1 LLYDK
6 IDLEQEKKKQKDLYN
21 KKITQIDKLIDELE
35 KVEEE
40 YNKKQESEKF
50 KIKFSQIK
58 EKLDELM

>member
-21 KKITQIDKLIDELE
+21 KKSTQIDKLVDELE
-35 KVEEE
+35 KVEEK
-40 YNKKQESEKF
+40 YNKEQETEKF
-50 KIKFSQIK
+50 KIKFRQIK

>member
-21 KKITQIDKLIDELE
+21 KKLTQVDKLVD
-35 KVEEE
+35 EEE
-40 YNKKQESEKF
+40 KAEEKYNKNQETEKF
-50 KIKFSQIK
+50 KVKFSQIK